1 MRFETMSPLRYLFY
15 IFIHPVTGFEELKYN
30 KKGSLVL
37 ATCIMLLFFVA
48 NVMNKVVCAYIFNPV
63 RLEDVNILWILTGCF
78 GIVAVFTIANWL
90 VCTLLDGKGSLREIW
105 IAVCYA
111 LAPYTLFI
119 IPLNLATHLLTQNEA
134 VFFTAATML
143 LTAWSGLL
151 LLAGMMGIHQFTMSK
166 NFSTLLLTVVGML
179 IILFLVLLFFT
190 LMHNVYTF
198 VRLLYNEMMFRL

>member
-37 ATCIMLLFFVA
+37 ANCIMLLFFVA
-48 NVMNKVVCAYIFNPV
+48 NVMDKVVCAYIFNPV

-143 LTAWSGLL
+143 L
-151 LLAGMMGIHQFTMSK
+151 AGMMGIHQFTMSK

>member
-37 ATCIMLLFFVA
+37 ANCIMLLFFVA

-63 RLEDVNILWILTGCF
+63 RLE
-78 GIVAVFTIANWL
+78 
-90 VCTLLDGKGSLREIW
+90 DGKGSLREIW

>member
-37 ATCIMLLFFVA
+37 ANCIMLLFFVA

-111 LAPYTLFI
+111 LAP
-119 IPLNLATHLLTQNEA
+119 
-134 VFFTAATML
+134 
-143 LTAWSGLL
+143 
-151 LLAGMMGIHQFTMSK
+151 
-166 NFSTLLLTVVGML
+166 
-179 IILFLVLLFFT
+179 
-190 LMHNVYTF
+190 
-198 VRLLYNEMMFRL
+198 